1 MAGASRVSFNE
12 EDELERILK
21 AKLSEMAIVQQRKL
35 MISLE
40 QSRADLLET
49 VTECL
54 AKVRTQEM
62 VETWSPDRQE
72 DQVELELRRAP
83 TESVERGSGFG
94 GVPDRISESSFQEDD
109 QDADAWMET
118 VDLKAVKKMDT
129 SSLLFWIRLKLAKLE
144 HRVLDVAVSLL
155 IAMNVAVMMLSH
167 QQMGHDAARV
177 IGKYD
182 SGMDSMSISKE
193 TFRSIEQAFAIIFF
207 LELSARLMIH
217 RLKYFRSALN
227 IFDALLVVIGL
238 VDTFILAML
247 ERSGGINLVILR
259 FLRILKLARTLRA
272 LRTMRLFQGLR
283 VLVAAVSSFLP
294 SLCWSMFFLAIF
306 IILGGLL
313 IGMSLIDFIE
323 DESKDL
329 ETRKWVWESY
339 GTSYRATYTMFQ
351 VTFAGC
357 WPAYVNPLFEHVS
370 MWYALFFC
378 LYVTFV
384 VFAVMRVITAI
395 FLKETLDAAGEDHEV
410 VMSEK
415 EATKKKYMRK
425 LERIFSDMDVSGDGL
440 ISEEEFTSML
450 QDEKVKQYLVG
461 LEVDLNE
468 SNSLFHMMADD
479 EGPVSYSR
487 FMDGMNRA
495 KGLAKAADIL
505 CIRHDLTMLRKDLKL
520 VKALSGHGLSEE
532 ERNACF
538 AVSRTVTTKAVTS
551 TSGHSR

>member
-1 MAGASRVSFNE
+1 MGPVQRWQ

-54 AKVRTQEM
+54 AKARTKES
-62 VETWSPDRQE
+62 VETWSPDRPE
-72 DQVELELRRAP
+72 NQVELELRRAP

-94 GVPDRISESSFQEDD
+94 GVPDGISETSFQDD

-118 VDLKAVKKMDT
+118 VDLKAVQMDA
-129 SSLLFWIRLKLAKLE
+129 SMFWIRLKLAKLE

-177 IGKYD
+177 IGEYD
-182 SGMDSMSISKE
+182 SGMDSLSISKE
-193 TFRSIEQAFAIIFF
+193 TFQSIEQAFAIIFF

-238 VDTFILAML
+238 VDAFILAML

-378 LYVTFV
+378 VYVTFV

-425 LERIFSDMDVSGDGL
+425 LERIFSDVDVSGDGL
-440 ISEEEFTSML
+440 ISEEEFTNML

-479 EGPVSYSR
+479 EGQVSYSR

-538 AVSRTVTTKAVTS
+538 AVSRTVTAKAVTS